1 MNVTDARD
9 RLVANIEAER
19 ALWASLVEEIGEDR
33 MTEPGP
39 MGEWTFKDLTA
50 HLLGWRDRT
59 IARLEAAAEG
69 RPEPPAA
76 WPAELDDDDSINA
89 WIHEHNRDRTVR
101 EVLDDI
107 DRSYERLANAIA
119 ALPQETLTDPDAFR
133 WLGGQSLAD
142 RELFGHLHDE
152 HEPSIRAWLDQG
164 A

>member
-1 MNVTDARD
+1 MTDTGARD

-19 ALWASLVEEIGEDR
+19 ASWADLVGEIGEDR

-39 MGEWTFKDLTA
+39 MGEWTFKDLSA

-69 RPEPPAA
+69 RPEPRAP
-76 WPAELDDDDSINA
+76 WPAELDDDDSIND
-89 WIHEHNRDRTVR
+89 WIHERNRHRTVR

-119 ALPQETLTDPDAFR
+119 ALPDETVTDPDAFP
-133 WLGGQSLAD
+133 WLDGQALAD

-152 HEPSIRAWLDQG
+152 HEPSIRAWL
-164 A
+164 ATRR

>member
-1 MNVTDARD
+1 MNDSDSRD
-9 RLVANIEAER
+9 RLIATVRAER
-19 ALWASLVEEIGEDR
+19 ASWADLVAEIGEDR

-39 MGEWTFKDLTA
+39 MGEWTFKDLSA

-69 RPEPPAA
+69 RPEPPAP

-89 WIHEHNRDRTVR
+89 WIQERSRDRSVR

-107 DRSYERLANAIA
+107 DQSYARLANAIA
-119 ALPQETLTDPDAFR
+119 ALPEEMVTDPDAFP
-133 WLGGQSLAD
+133 WLGGQALAD